1 MLYWDTVDRIGLQIE
16 VFRADDYSVP
26 SDTPQG
32 YYRRLD
38 LQESD
43 SSWDSLTPE
52 TRNKNS
58 EASEQSEGGSFLAY
72 NACEPLGDCKS
83 ATFVAAIRFVSSK
96 QYAETKVPKSPE
108 LQEYV
113 GVNPSSPNAVGPFWK
128 TAFAEMRKSANFILG
143 YYEFGLIARALERIL
158 QVDLIPSYHNEPG
171 LLETRHL
178 KKASCRTIVSNVFAN
193 PEVDLAALL

>member
-16 VFRADDYSVP
+16 VFRVDESVP
-26 SDTPQG
+26 SDKEQG

-52 TRNKNS
+52 TRNKN
-58 EASEQSEGGSFLAY
+58 ADANEQSEGGSFLAY

-83 ATFVAAIRFVSSK
+83 ATFVAAIRFVSSM
-96 QYAETKVPKSPE
+96 QYAETRVPRSPE

-113 GVNPSSPNAVGPFWK
+113 GISASSPNAIGPFWK
-128 TAFAEMRKSANFILG
+128 TAFAEMRKSSNFILA
-143 YYEFGLIARALERIL
+143 YSEFSLIARALERIL

-171 LLETRHL
+171 LLETVHS
-178 KKASCRTIVSNVFAN
+178 KKTLCRTIVSNVFAN